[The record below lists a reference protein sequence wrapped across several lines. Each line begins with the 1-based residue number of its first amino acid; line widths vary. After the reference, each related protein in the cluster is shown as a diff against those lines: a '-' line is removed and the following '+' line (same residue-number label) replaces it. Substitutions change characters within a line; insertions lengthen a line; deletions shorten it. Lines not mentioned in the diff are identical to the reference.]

1 MKQTTLLLGL
11 CFLAAGCDDG
21 VSATSG
27 LGEPI
32 RVRGGQ
38 FFEGAIPGATG
49 GPEVATIDSQNNLVT
64 QGQAGKKLAGVAKK
78 GSTAVAA
85 RLEDLGTGYWI
96 VPVGPEDPQTE
107 GDLSWEMVID
117 YSTSARPGK
126 HSLVLAASD
135 QLGTFGPTRDLPI
148 LIQSLTPEGAAGI
161 TLSWDS
167 NADLDLHVI
176 GPNGKE
182 ADPKHLTTAFDVDGG
197 LPPGA
202 GAIDRD
208 ANAGCGQNGYRSET
222 LVFVDPPA
230 PGTYQIRVDMFD
242 ACSASAANFVVSA
255 RRAGTS
261 VFSAKGRLLDLDADG
276 GGPGSGLFVGEATFQ

>member
-1 MKQTTLLLGL
+1 MKRSALVLGL
-11 CFLAAGCDDG
+11 LWLASGCDDG

-38 FFEGAIPGATG
+38 FFEGPLPGATG

-78 GSTAVAA
+78 GATAVAA
-85 RLEDLGTGYWI
+85 RFEDLGTGYWI

-107 GDLSWEMVID
+107 GDLSWEMVMD
-117 YSTSARPGK
+117 YSASVKPGK
-126 HSLVLAASD
+126 HALLLAASD

-148 LIQSLTPEGAAGI
+148 LVQALTPEGAAVI
-161 TLSWDS
+161 SLSWDS

-182 ADPKHLTTAFDVDGG
+182 ADPKHVTTALDMDGS

-202 GAIDRD
+202 GVIDRD
-208 ANAGCGQNGYRSET
+208 ANAGCGQNGYRSES
-222 LVFVDPPA
+222 LIFVDPPA
-230 PGTYQIRVDMFD
+230 PGLYQIRVDMFD
-242 ACSASAANFVVSA
+242 ACGAAAASFVISA
-255 RRAGTS
+255 RQAGKT
-261 VFSAKGRLLDLDADG
+261 VFATKGRLLDLDADG
-276 GGPGSGLFVGEATFQ
+276 GGPGSGLFVGEASFQ